1 MFFFRRRRFSIG
13 GKNESPAIKMARVL
27 GMIAVFII
35 VASLFWRHY
44 DKALTEIAHKQ
55 SIWDQ
60 TKTLTDKQ
68 KKMLYK
74 FSDLL
79 KQRYGLTLRIKILK
93 DERIVIPRLDAK
105 TIFIGLSPEHK
116 EVIVRFPPLVEKVLG
131 IKFLR
136 YLQEEHF
143 LPYFENNTWPKGLGK
158 ALSLIG
164 QKLMEVENG

>member
-1 MFFFRRRRFSIG
+1 MFFFRRPKFSLG
-13 GKNESPAIKMARVL
+13 RKNESPAMRMVRIL

-35 VASLFWRHY
+35 VASLFWKNY
-44 DKALTEIAHKQ
+44 DRALTKIAHKQ

-79 KQRYGLTLRIKILK
+79 KQRYGLSLRIKITK
-93 DERIVIPRLDAK
+93 ERIFIPKLDAK
-105 TIFIGLSPEHK
+105 TIFIGLSPERK

-131 IKFLR
+131 IEFLR
-136 YLQEEHF
+136 YLQEKHF
-143 LPYFENNTWPKGLGK
+143 VPYFENGNWPQGLAE

-164 QKLMEVENG
+164 QKLMDVENG